1 MAESLTTD
9 LALEFLDFGVLNVHM
24 PISFPSPEKSTVT
37 LTADV
42 LLLPIVRVTDVD
54 IDMSLRPVR
63 LLTIW
68 LRASK
73 WPLFSVTVPEVPI
86 SILLS

>member
-9 LALEFLDFGVLNVHM
+9 LALEFLDFKVLDVYM

-54 IDMSLRPVR
+54 IDMSLRFVR
-63 LLTIW
+63 LLTI
-68 LRASK
+68 
-73 WPLFSVTVPEVPI
+73 
-86 SILLS
+86 